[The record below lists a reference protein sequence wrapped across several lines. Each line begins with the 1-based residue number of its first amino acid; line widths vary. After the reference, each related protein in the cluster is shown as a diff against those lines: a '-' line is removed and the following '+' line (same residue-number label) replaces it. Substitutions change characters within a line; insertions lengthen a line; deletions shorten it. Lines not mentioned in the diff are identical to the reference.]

1 MVFQRERFL
10 VRCIAAMIGVRLLA
24 ALAVVL
30 MCLGGWSASRRVCAD
45 AGDALEAVFE
55 TALATALALLS
66 STGLRAVSQRA
77 ASESGAA
84 AVNHPRAAASFRA
97 CWAAVMQRWPR
108 HLASSWLWAR
118 SR

>member
-30 MCLGGWSASRRVCAD
+30 MCLGGWSASRPACAD
-45 AGDALEAVFE
+45 AGEALEAVFE

-66 STGLRAVSQRA
+66 STGLRAVSQRRQ
-77 ASESGAA
+77 ASRE
-84 AVNHPRAAASFRA
+84 PRR
-97 CWAAVMQRWPR
+97 
-108 HLASSWLWAR
+108 
-118 SR
+118 

>member
-10 VRCIAAMIGVRLLA
+10 LRCIAAVIGVRLLA

-30 MCLGGWSASRRVCAD
+30 LCLGGWSASRRVCAD

-66 STGLRAVSQRA
+66 AVGQRRQA
-77 ASESGAA
+77 G
-84 AVNHPRAAASFRA
+84 RD
-97 CWAAVMQRWPR
+97 QRR
-108 HLASSWLWAR
+108 
-118 SR
+118 